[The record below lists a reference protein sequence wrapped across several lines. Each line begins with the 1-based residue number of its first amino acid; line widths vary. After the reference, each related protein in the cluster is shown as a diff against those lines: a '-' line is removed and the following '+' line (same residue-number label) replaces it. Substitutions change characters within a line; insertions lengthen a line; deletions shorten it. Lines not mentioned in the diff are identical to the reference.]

1 MLRLGPR
8 DAVHGLVG
16 VVADGADGIALGL
29 ARRVALVALEAALD
43 DRARLPQVALR
54 AALDQGHA
62 GGEAHPVDVA
72 ARVDVVEAVEHDV
85 EGAEEVE
92 GELWRLDVAVRR
104 LDRELLAVRELEH
117 RLPRD
122 LGLGAADVLGAE
134 EELAVEVGVVDR
146 VEVHHRDV
154 LDPGQDLR
162 ATRCGGAEP
171 GREGVCSEGGRHT
184 KFLTSSQPMPPA
196 PTTKTLTAARSVPV
210 SSLVCATLAEGSSRA
225 RFREAMR
232 RCRPKSPRALA
243 LQGGHFQRTT
253 YAFTTLPRSP
263 LYSPHTHL
271 SALCRTALA
280 RAQKY
285 QPWLRPLLLQPRL
298 DHPRHWRHRRR
309 AIMLT
314 VK

>member
-16 VVADGADGIALGL
+16 VVADGADGVALGL
-29 ARRVALVALEAALD
+29 ARRVALVALKAALD

-225 RFREAMR
+225 RFKEAMR
-232 RCRPKSPRALA
+232 RSSRCRALRA
-243 LQGGHFQRTT
+243 TFGDWGGLQLLVSELTNRVH
-253 YAFTTLPRSP
+253 
-263 LYSPHTHL
+263 LYSPLPT
-271 SALCRTALA
+271 SALRRTAFA
-280 RAQKY
+280 RPQKY
-285 QPWLRPLLLQPRL
+285 QPGLRPLLLQPRL

>member
-16 VVADGADGIALGL
+16 VVADGADGVALGL
-29 ARRVALVALEAALD
+29 ARRVALVALKAALD

-122 LGLGAADVLGAE
+122 LRLGAADVLGAE

-146 VEVHHRDV
+146 VEIHHRDV

-162 ATRCGGAEP
+162 ATVWRCRAWQGGCVQRGRPSHQILNELAADAACTDDQNFDGGEVGSGELLGVRHPCGGLFA
-171 GREGVCSEGGRHT
+171 CS
-184 KFLTSSQPMPPA
+184 
-196 PTTKTLTAARSVPV
+196 
-210 SSLVCATLAEGSSRA
+210 
-225 RFREAMR
+225 
-232 RCRPKSPRALA
+232 
-243 LQGGHFQRTT
+243 LQGGHAPIESMSR
-253 YAFTTLPRSP
+253 A
-263 LYSPHTHL
+263 
-271 SALCRTALA
+271 A
-280 RAQKY
+280 RHF
-285 QPWLRPLLLQPRL
+285 RRL
-298 DHPRHWRHRRR
+298 GG
-309 AIMLT
+309 AS
-314 VK
+314 VVS

>member
-16 VVADGADGIALGL
+16 VIADGADGVALGL

-162 ATRCGGAEP
+162 ATRCGGAESS
-171 GREGVCSEGGRHT
+171 RERACGEGGSVWRRT

-196 PTTKTLTAARSVPV
+196 PTTKTFTEDRSVPV
-210 SSLVCATLAEGSSRA
+210 SSLVRATLAEGSSRA
-225 RFREAMR
+225 RFKEAMR
-232 RCRPKSPRALA
+232 R
-243 LQGGHFQRTT
+243 
-253 YAFTTLPRSP
+253 
-263 LYSPHTHL
+263 
-271 SALCRTALA
+271 
-280 RAQKY
+280 
-285 QPWLRPLLLQPRL
+285 
-298 DHPRHWRHRRR
+298 
-309 AIMLT
+309 
-314 VK
+314 